1 MIIPIAT
8 QLQSQ
13 GLLHK
18 KGTANCAIFEDGI
31 SINLNQNHFILER
44 LFDTNRQNRKILAQ
58 ILRQTPR
65 EQLTRIP
72 QGFNNN
78 IWWNIA
84 HVVVTHQILLYALSK
99 LPMAT
104 EEGMVSRYRKGTY
117 PQGIPAEE
125 DIKEIEALLL
135 STADK
140 AEKDYTDDIFVEY
153 TPYTTSLGVSLNCFE
168 DALAFNTFHE
178 GLHLGVIMSIKK
190 LLA

>member
-1 MIIPIAT
+1 MEA
-8 QLQSQ
+8 
-13 GLLHK
+13 
-18 KGTANCAIFEDGI
+18 
-31 SINLNQNHFILER
+31 

-58 ILRQTPR
+58 ILKQTPR

-84 HVVVTHQILLYALSK
+84 HVVVTQQMLLYALSK
-99 LPMAT
+99 LAMAT
-104 EEGMVSRYRKGTY
+104 EEGLVSRYRKGTY

-125 DIKEIEALLL
+125 EIIEIEKLLL
-135 STADK
+135 STVDK
-140 AEKDYTDDIFVEY
+140 AEKDYADGIFVEY
-153 TPYTTSLGVSLNCFE
+153 TPYTTSLGVNLKSFE

-178 GLHLGVIMSIKK
+178 GLHLGVIRSIKK